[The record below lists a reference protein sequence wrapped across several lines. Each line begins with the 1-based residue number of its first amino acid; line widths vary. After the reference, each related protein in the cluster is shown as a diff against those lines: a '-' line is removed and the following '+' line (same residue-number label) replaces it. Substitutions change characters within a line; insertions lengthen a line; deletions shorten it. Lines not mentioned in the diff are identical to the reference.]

1 MFSLPSSKL
10 FIKTVNVLFQLEE
23 VIWAIHNGE
32 ARIFSLVAWSIVQN
46 EVQYSRSFWLVRD
59 YMSLKAPKIITRKIT
74 QTKTVLTS
82 ANTSRVRSLNS
93 YWYILVK
100 SGIIIL
106 PFKSSL
112 RQWQRITNSE
122 SICSS
127 NCARLG
133 TEAHGSLML
142 ISFTEQVEMGNL
154 PKTLAASWRTV
165 LEETRSNPQALWMLL
180 SYSD

>member
-10 FIKTVNVLFQLEE
+10 FIKTVNVLFELEE

-46 EVQYSRSFWLVRD
+46 KAQYSRSFWLVRD

-74 QTKTVLTS
+74 QTRTVLTS

-112 RQWQRITNSE
+112 RQ
-122 SICSS
+122 
-127 NCARLG
+127 
-133 TEAHGSLML
+133 
-142 ISFTEQVEMGNL
+142 
-154 PKTLAASWRTV
+154 
-165 LEETRSNPQALWMLL
+165 
-180 SYSD
+180 